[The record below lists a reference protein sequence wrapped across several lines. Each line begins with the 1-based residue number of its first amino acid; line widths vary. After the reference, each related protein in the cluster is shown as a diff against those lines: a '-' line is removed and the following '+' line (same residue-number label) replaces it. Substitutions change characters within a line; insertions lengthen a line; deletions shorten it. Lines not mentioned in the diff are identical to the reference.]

1 MVILVDP
8 HDRPLGTASK
18 EEAHRNGLLHRAVSV
33 LLFNGRGELLLQ
45 RRAADKYHSGGLWAN
60 SCCTHPAVGEG
71 NREAAERR
79 LREELGIAARL
90 RPFGSFLYRAQLD
103 GGMTEHELDH
113 LFVGRSDA
121 PPAPDPAEVAACRY
135 LPLFGVRAEVAHH
148 PERFAVWLRIILERF
163 QTLSAP

>member
-18 EEAHRNGLLHRAVSV
+18 TQAHRNGLLHRAVSV
-33 LLFNGRGELLLQ
+33 LLFNSRGELLLQ
-45 RRAADKYHSGGLWAN
+45 RRAAGKYHSGGLWAN
-60 SCCTHPAVGEG
+60 SCCTHPAPGEG
-71 NREAAERR
+71 NRQAAERR
-79 LREELGIAARL
+79 LREELGIAAPL
-90 RPFGSFLYRAQLD
+90 RPAGSLYYRAQLD
-103 GGMTEHELDH
+103 GGLVEHELDH

-135 LPLFGVRAEVAHH
+135 LPLADVRAELARH

-163 QTLSAP
+163 QTLAP